1 MAAPSITTATK
12 KYQSTTT
19 RLANQIR
26 RWFEIYTRKN
36 LCWSLQPAAL
46 SKKRLQHSYFPV
58 KLLKTGFFIEL
69 VRRTASRRAQDFTKT
84 VPIPIPND
92 ISKAYY
98 QKEFAI
104 CFMRLNYSRF
114 TEFLMETL

>member
-46 SKKRLQHSYFPV
+46 SKKRLQHRYFPV

-69 VRRTASRRAQDFTKT
+69 VRRAASRRAQDFTKT

-92 ISKAYY
+92 IS
-98 QKEFAI
+98 
-104 CFMRLNYSRF
+104 
-114 TEFLMETL
+114 